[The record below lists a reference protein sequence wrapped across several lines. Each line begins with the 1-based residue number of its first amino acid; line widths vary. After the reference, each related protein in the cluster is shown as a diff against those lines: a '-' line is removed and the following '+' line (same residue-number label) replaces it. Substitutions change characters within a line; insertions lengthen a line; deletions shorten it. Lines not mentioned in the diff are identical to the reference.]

1 MTTLSDLVPGA
12 FKAQS
17 PATLRRGWHS
27 PPDFTRRDETPR
39 ERARSHSPG
48 SARLDSNPAH
58 SGAEQCPREGMRER
72 SGGPQK
78 VPETAPGALA
88 RKQEGSLD
96 GYGET
101 EAGGSREPRQR
112 WALQGVWGGG
122 ETQPGPEPGALGAQV
137 MGVGREGR
145 PAHRCR
151 WPVSAPDV
159 PGA

>member
-1 MTTLSDLVPGA
+1 MITLSDLVPGA

-88 RKQEGSLD
+88 RKVHSIVMGK
-96 GYGET
+96 
-101 EAGGSREPRQR
+101 PRQAGVENLDNGGPCR
-112 WALQGVWGGG
+112 VCGAEERPSQG
-122 ETQPGPEPGALGAQV
+122 
-137 MGVGREGR
+137 
-145 PAHRCR
+145 HR
-151 WPVSAPDV
+151 
-159 PGA
+159 

>member
-1 MTTLSDLVPGA
+1 MRTEWR
-12 FKAQS
+12 
-17 PATLRRGWHS
+17 ATG
-27 PPDFTRRDETPR
+27 
-39 ERARSHSPG
+39 G
-48 SARLDSNPAH
+48 SGNCSW
-58 SGAEQCPREGMRER
+58 CPC
-72 SGGPQK
+72 
-78 VPETAPGALA
+78 
-88 RKQEGSLD
+88 QEGSLD
-96 GYGET
+96 SYGET

-151 WPVSAPDV
+151 WPVSAHYV